1 MNEQALYRKYR
12 PTSFSDVLGQDDVVT
27 TLLREI
33 EVKKISHAYLFSGG
47 RGTGKTTVARI
58 FAAAIGCAP
67 VDLYEI
73 DGASNR
79 QIEDVRA
86 LREAVLTLPF
96 VSPYKVYIIDE
107 VHMLTKE
114 AFNALLK
121 TLEEPPAHVVFILAT
136 TDKEKLPDTIVSRCQ
151 TFSFRQPS
159 LDELKKFVLAT
170 ATKEQIALD
179 GGGADI
185 IAMFGD
191 GSYRDTLSVLEKVL
205 VRSGSKALSNDEIAR
220 IVGAP
225 THDLVN
231 RVLRAVETGELA
243 DGLSAIRT
251 ASADHVDAKAYLKLI
266 LQKLRAVL
274 LLRYDPKAEALF
286 RNEFTAGDIEF
297 LLELA
302 RSETRR
308 VNSRALNAFLDA
320 AREAGFGTIP
330 MLPIELALLRAGGAE
345 TQVS

>member
-1 MNEQALYRKYR
+1 MSEQALYRKYR
-12 PTSFSDVLGQDDVVT
+12 PNDFSGVLGQEEVVT
-27 TLLREI
+27 TLLRE
-33 EVKKISHAYLFSGG
+33 VSDKKISHAYLFSGG

-58 FAAAIGCAP
+58 FASAIGCKP

-79 QIEDVRA
+79 QIDDVRA

-96 VSPYKVYIIDE
+96 ESTYKVYIIDE

-151 TFSFRQPS
+151 AFSFRQPT
-159 LDELKKFVLAT
+159 LDELKAFTLDIAK
-170 ATKEQIALD
+170 KEKITLD
-179 GGGADI
+179 GPGADI

-205 VRSGSKALSNDEIAR
+205 VRSGGKSLDNDEIAR

-231 RVLRAVETGELA
+231 RVLRAVETGDLA

-274 LLRYDPKAEALF
+274 LLRYDAKSETVF
-286 RNEFTAGDIEF
+286 RDEFTADDVTF

-302 RSETRR
+302 RSETKR
-308 VNSRALNAFLDA
+308 VNSLVLYAFLDA
-320 AREAGFGTIP
+320 ARDAGFGTIP
-330 MLPIELALLRAGGAE
+330 MLPIELALLRAGGKE
-345 TQVS
+345 S